1 MKDNDYEIANDE
13 ISLLEIVDFFKD
25 SWKKILLGGVVG
37 GTLGAGY
44 ALIAPSIYQATANIQ
59 VAKVANADVEAPAT
73 LVEKMKMPTYYS
85 SNTFIECKVE
95 NKAEPGKA
103 IANGLNPTLAKN
115 APIITIKYKEKSAE
129 DAKKCLESVLA
140 DVRKNQDEIA
150 TPILQTK
157 KNQLANLK
165 QKLEAAEQILKALP
179 PKKRNFDFPDS
190 KFSASALLWATTL
203 SKENE
208 VKDLLTQINDLE
220 IALAEPQTKSAY
232 LTTPIYA
239 PNFPIEP
246 KRTLITLG
254 SGIAGIMLVIVFLLG
269 RKTSAN
275 LQKPKPIL

>member
-1 MKDNDYEIANDE
+1 MKDYNYEIANDE

-59 VAKVANADVEAPAT
+59 VAKVANADVEVPAT

-85 SNTFIECKVE
+85 SNTFIECKAE
-95 NKAEPGKA
+95 NSAEPGKA

-179 PKKRNFDFPDS
+179 SKKPNFDFSDP
-190 KFSASALLWATTL
+190 KFSASTLLLATTL

-208 VKDLLTQINDLE
+208 VKDLRTQINDLE
-220 IALAEPQTKSAY
+220 IALAEPQTKSAS
-232 LTTPIYA
+232 LTAPIYA
-239 PNFPIEP
+239 PNLRVEP

-254 SGIAGIMLVIVFLLG
+254 SGIASGVLVIIFLLG
-269 RKTSAN
+269 RKTWSN
-275 LQKPKPIL
+275 LQKPKTIP

>member
-1 MKDNDYEIANDE
+1 MKDNDYEITNDE

-95 NKAEPGKA
+95 NSAEPGKA

-179 PKKRNFDFPDS
+179 SKKPNFDFSDP
-190 KFSASALLWATTL
+190 KFSASALLLATTL

-208 VKDLLTQINDLE
+208 VRDLRTQINDLE
-220 IALAEPQTKSAY
+220 VALAEPQTKSAS
-232 LTTPIYA
+232 LTVPIYA
-239 PNFPIEP
+239 PNLRVEP

-254 SGIAGIMLVIVFLLG
+254 SGVTSSFLVLILLLG
-269 RKTSAN
+269 RKTWAGLN
-275 LQKPKPIL
+275 KPKQIA